1 MRNSTVTP
9 VEGLLLLAPC
19 LFSAA
24 STNSEEAGCHVDDCD
39 ESSDDSDDQDHAH
52 DVAATCK
59 TDAGHSLMVSL
70 MESLIHWVVD
80 GVID

>member
-59 TDAGHSLMVSL
+59 KDAGHSL
-70 MESLIHWVVD
+70 IHWVID
-80 GVID
+80 EVID

>member
-24 STNSEEAGCHVDDCD
+24 STNSEDAGCHVDDCD

-59 TDAGHSLMVSL
+59 TDAGHSL
-70 MESLIHWVVD
+70 IHWVID
-80 GVID
+80 GVIDSLGR